1 VSDHAKLS
9 PSSAHRWMRCPGSV
23 ALEAELP
30 DTSSVYA
37 DEGTAAHELCSWML
51 AEERTKEDAEALI
64 GVMAI
69 TVNGKDWPATEEM
82 VEHCSYY
89 AKLVREYAGKYPIL
103 VEQRLSF
110 GKTIDVPD
118 QFGTSDAVILKDD
131 EIVVIDFKYGMGVK
145 VEAVDN
151 EQAQLYALGVLE
163 EYDYLDSGWKF
174 VTMVICQ
181 PRVNHVAE
189 WVISVEQLRE
199 FGENA
204 RLCAVEA
211 LWHEDPKL
219 NPGEK
224 QCRFCKAKAT
234 CPALRDEVLEVV
246 TGAAASDF
254 DDLDANI
261 VRTSDPGANNVR
273 TSNAERLAVAMSK
286 VGLVEDWC
294 KAIRAETERRLFAGE
309 DVPGFKLVEGR
320 QGNRKW
326 GSEEAAEDL
335 LKRFRFKK
343 EEMYDFSLI
352 SPTTAEKL
360 LANNPTR
367 WDRLSRLITRP
378 PGKPSVAPATDKRP
392 ALQVGIVAG
401 QFDDVTDN

>member
-69 TVNGKDWPATEEM
+69 TVNGKDWSVTEEM

-163 EYDYLDSGWKF
+163 EYDYLNSGWKF

-204 RLCAVEA
+204 SRAAAIA
-211 LWHEDPKL
+211 LGDNAPFD
-219 NPGEK
+219 PGEK

-246 TGAAASDF
+246 TDAAASDF
-254 DDLDANI
+254 DDLD
-261 VRTSDPGANNVR
+261 ANNVR

-320 QGNRKW
+320 QGNRNW
-326 GSEEAAEDL
+326 SNEEAVEAMFQHWRYRKD
-335 LKRFRFKK
+335 
-343 EEMYDFSLI
+343 EMYDFALI

-360 LANNPTR
+360 LKANPGR
-367 WDRLSRLITRP
+367 WEKLQELIHRA
-378 PGKPSVAPATDKRP
+378 PGKPSVAPVTDRRP
-392 ALQVGIVAG
+392 ALSVAATAADFG
-401 QFDDVTDN
+401 G